1 MYLGIDIHKRYAQ
14 VAVMDKTGE
23 IVEEVR
29 VENANLDDIA
39 QRYAGAEAAIEAT
52 SNYYH
57 IHDTLSEHLDVTVAV
72 AHPKELTQIAQS
84 DKKTDRVDAKELAR
98 MVRLN
103 SVPESYV
110 PTDEV
115 REARALV
122 RGRQTLVENRIKYAN
137 KIHGL
142 LSDHGITED
151 VKPLSVEGREFLRE
165 LSLPTPWNT
174 LLASYLDVV
183 ETLTEEIQKLEK
195 TIEERAG
202 SLKETQLLMTIPGVS
217 YYTALTIYAEL
228 GEIDRFDDD
237 KAVVSY
243 VGLNPVIRESGD
255 SRMEGSISKRGS
267 SRVRWLLVQAA
278 NTAVHTCSD
287 EYLSQFYD
295 RLASRKNSQKAI
307 VATARKMLVSIY
319 HMLDRGEVYDPPGV
333 TA

>member
-1 MYLGIDIHKRYAQ
+1 MYLGIDVHKRYAQ
-14 VAVMDKTGE
+14 VAVMDEAGE

-29 VENANLDDIA
+29 VENANLDDLA
-39 QRYAGAEAAIEAT
+39 QRYAGAQAVLEAT

-57 IHDTLSEHLDVTVAV
+57 IHDTLSEHLDVTVA
-72 AHPKELTQIAQS
+72 HPKKINQIADT

-98 MVRLN
+98 MLRLN

-110 PTDEV
+110 PSEKV

-122 RGRQTLVENRIKYAN
+122 RGRQTLVENRTKYAN
-137 KIHGL
+137 KVHGL

-165 LSLPTPWNT
+165 LSIPTPWDG
-174 LLASYLDVV
+174 LLDSYL
-183 ETLTEEIQKLEK
+183 ELIESLTDEIQKLEE

-202 SLKETQLLMTIPGVS
+202 SQKETQLLMSIPGVS
-217 YYTALTIYAEL
+217 YFTALTIYAEV
-228 GEIDRFDDD
+228 GDIRRFKRD
-237 KAVVSY
+237 KEVVSY

-255 SRMEGSISKRGS
+255 SRIEGSISKRGS
-267 SRVRWLLVQAA
+267 GRVRWLLVQAA
-278 NTAVHTCSD
+278 NTAVHTCND
-287 EYLSQFYD
+287 EYLSRFYD

-333 TA
+333 SA

>member
-1 MYLGIDIHKRYAQ
+1 
-14 VAVMDKTGE
+14 
-23 IVEEVR
+23 
-29 VENANLDDIA
+29 
-39 QRYAGAEAAIEAT
+39 
-52 SNYYH
+52 
-57 IHDTLSEHLDVTVAV
+57 
-72 AHPKELTQIAQS
+72 
-84 DKKTDRVDAKELAR
+84 

-110 PTDEV
+110 PTDKI

-122 RGRQTLVENRIKYAN
+122 RGRQTLVETRTKYAN

-142 LSDHGITED
+142 LADHGLTED

-165 LSLPTPWNT
+165 LSLPTPWNA
-174 LLASYLDVV
+174 LLKSYLDVT
-183 ETLTEEIQKLEK
+183 ETLTEEIQKIEQ

-217 YYTALTIYAEL
+217 YFTALTIYAEL
-228 GEIDRFDDD
+228 GEISRFDDD

-255 SRMEGSISKRGS
+255 SRIEGSISKRGS
-267 SRVRWLLVQAA
+267 GRVRWLLVQAA
-278 NTAVHTCSD
+278 NTAVHTCND
-287 EYLSQFYD
+287 EYLSRFYD
-295 RLASRKNSQKAI
+295 RIASRKNSQKAI

>member
-1 MYLGIDIHKRYAQ
+1 MVVVGVL
-14 VAVMDKTGE
+14 VADADD
-23 IVEEVR
+23 
-29 VENANLDDIA
+29 ANLDDLA
-39 QRYAGAEAAIEAT
+39 QRYAGAQAVLEAT

-57 IHDTLSEHLDVTVAV
+57 IHDTLSEHLDVTVA
-72 AHPKELTQIAQS
+72 HPKKINQIADT

-98 MVRLN
+98 MLRLN

-110 PTDEV
+110 PSEEV

-122 RGRQTLVENRIKYAN
+122 RGRQTLVENRTKYAN
-137 KIHGL
+137 KVHGL

-165 LSLPTPWNT
+165 LSIPTPWDE
-174 LLASYLDVV
+174 LLDSYLDLI
-183 ETLTEEIQKLEK
+183 ESLTEEIQKLEE

-202 SLKETQLLMTIPGVS
+202 SLKETQLLMSIPGVS
-217 YYTALTIYAEL
+217 YFTALTIYAEV
-228 GEIDRFDDD
+228 GDIRRFDRD
-237 KAVVSY
+237 KEVVSY

-255 SRMEGSISKRGS
+255 SRIEGSISKRGS
-267 SRVRWLLVQAA
+267 GRVRWLLVQAA
-278 NTAVHTCSD
+278 NTAVHTCND
-287 EYLSQFYD
+287 EYLSRFYD

-333 TA
+333 SA

>member
-1 MYLGIDIHKRYAQ
+1 MYLGIDVHKRYAQ
-14 VAVMDKTGE
+14 VAVIDEAGDL
-23 IVEEVR
+23 IEEVR
-29 VENANLDDIA
+29 VENANLDELA
-39 QRYAGAEAAIEAT
+39 QQYAGSQAAIEAT

-57 IHDTLSEHLDVTVAV
+57 IHDTLSEHLDVTVA
-72 AHPKELTQIAQS
+72 HPKELTQIANT

-110 PTDEV
+110 PTDKI

-122 RGRQTLVENRIKYAN
+122 RGRQTLVETRTKYAN

-142 LSDHGITED
+142 LADHGLTED

-165 LSLPTPWNT
+165 LSLPTPWNA
-174 LLASYLDVV
+174 LLKSYLDVT
-183 ETLTEEIQKLEK
+183 ETLTEEIQKIEQ

-217 YYTALTIYAEL
+217 YFTALTIYAEL
-228 GEIDRFDDD
+228 GEISRFDDD

-255 SRMEGSISKRGS
+255 SRIEGSISKRGS
-267 SRVRWLLVQAA
+267 GRVRWLLVQAA
-278 NTAVHTCSD
+278 NTAVHTCND
-287 EYLSQFYD
+287 EYLSRFYD
-295 RLASRKNSQKAI
+295 RIASRKNSQKAI

>member
-1 MYLGIDIHKRYAQ
+1 MYLGIDVHKRYAQ
-14 VAVMDKTGE
+14 VAVIDEAGDL
-23 IVEEVR
+23 IEEVR
-29 VENANLDDIA
+29 VENANLDELA
-39 QRYAGAEAAIEAT
+39 QRYAGSQAAIEAT

-57 IHDTLSEHLDVTVAV
+57 IHDTLSEHLDVTVA
-72 AHPKELTQIAQS
+72 HPKKLTQIADT

-98 MVRLN
+98 MLRLG

-110 PTDEV
+110 PTDEI

-122 RGRQTLVENRIKYAN
+122 RGRQTLVETRTKFAN

-165 LSLPTPWNT
+165 LSLPTPWNA
-174 LLASYLDVV
+174 LLESYLDVT
-183 ETLTEEIQKLEK
+183 ETLTEEIQKIEQA
-195 TIEERAG
+195 IEERAG
-202 SLKETQLLMTIPGVS
+202 SLQETQLLMSIPGVS
-217 YYTALTIYAEL
+217 YFTALTIYAEL
-228 GEIDRFDDD
+228 GDMSRFADD

-255 SRMEGSISKRGS
+255 SRIEGSISKRGS

-278 NTAVHTCSD
+278 NTAVHTCND
-287 EYLSQFYD
+287 EYLCQFYD

-307 VATARKMLVSIY
+307 VATARKLLVSIY

>member
-1 MYLGIDIHKRYAQ
+1 MNLGIDVHKRYAQ
-14 VAVMDKTGE
+14 VAVMDEAGE

-29 VENANLDDIA
+29 VENANLDDLA
-39 QRYAGAEAAIEAT
+39 QRYAGAQAAIEAT

-57 IHDTLSEHLDVTVAV
+57 IYDTLSEHLDVAV
-72 AHPKELTQIAQS
+72 AHPKELNQIADT

-110 PTDEV
+110 PTDEI

-122 RGRQTLVENRIKYAN
+122 RGRQTLVENRTKYAN

-151 VKPLSVEGREFLRE
+151 VKPLSVEGREFLRD
-165 LSLPTPWNT
+165 LSLSSPWDG
-174 LLASYLDVV
+174 LLESYLEVI
-183 ETLTEEIQKLEK
+183 ETLTEEIRNLDEK
-195 TIEERAG
+195 IEECAG
-202 SLKETQLLMTIPGVS
+202 SLKETQLLMTIPGIS

-228 GEIDRFDDD
+228 GEIERFDDD
-237 KAVVSY
+237 KSVVSY
-243 VGLNPVIRESGD
+243 VGLNPVIRESGN
-255 SRMEGSISKRGS
+255 SRIEGSISKRGS
-267 SRVRWLLVQAA
+267 GRVRWLLVQAA
-278 NTAVHTCSD
+278 HTAVHTCND
-287 EYLSQFYD
+287 EYLSRFYD

-319 HMLDRGEVYDPPGV
+319 HMLSRGERYDPPGV
-333 TA
+333 SA

>member
-1 MYLGIDIHKRYAQ
+1 MYLGIDVHKRYAQ
-14 VAVMDKTGE
+14 VAVMDEAGK

-29 VENANLDDIA
+29 VENANLDDLA
-39 QRYAGAEAAIEAT
+39 QRYAGAQAVLEAT

-57 IHDTLSEHLDVTVAV
+57 IHDTLSEHLDVTVA
-72 AHPKELTQIAQS
+72 HPKKINQIADT

-98 MVRLN
+98 MLRLN

-110 PTDEV
+110 PSEEV

-122 RGRQTLVENRIKYAN
+122 RGRQTLVENRTKYAN
-137 KIHGL
+137 KVHGL

-151 VKPLSVEGREFLRE
+151 VKPLTVEGREFLRE
-165 LSLPTPWNT
+165 LSIPTPWDE
-174 LLASYLDVV
+174 LLDSYLDLI
-183 ETLTEEIQKLEK
+183 ESLTEEIQKLEE

-202 SLKETQLLMTIPGVS
+202 SLKETQLLMSIPGVS
-217 YYTALTIYAEL
+217 YFTALTIYAEV
-228 GEIDRFDDD
+228 GDIRRFDRD
-237 KAVVSY
+237 KEVVSY

-255 SRMEGSISKRGS
+255 SRIEGSISKRGS
-267 SRVRWLLVQAA
+267 GRVRWLLVQAA
-278 NTAVHTCSD
+278 NTAVHTCND
-287 EYLSQFYD
+287 EYLSRFYD

-333 TA
+333 SA

>member
-1 MYLGIDIHKRYAQ
+1 
-14 VAVMDKTGE
+14 MDEAGE

-29 VENANLDDIA
+29 VENANLDDLA
-39 QRYAGAEAAIEAT
+39 QRYAGAQAAIEAT

-57 IHDTLSEHLDVTVAV
+57 IYDTLSEHLDVTVA
-72 AHPKELTQIAQS
+72 HPKELNQIADT

-110 PTDEV
+110 PTDEI

-122 RGRQTLVENRIKYAN
+122 RGRQSLVEHRTEYAN
-137 KIHGL
+137 KVHGL
-142 LSDHGITED
+142 LSDHGISEE
-151 VKPLSVEGREFLRE
+151 VKPLTQEGREFLRE
-165 LSLPTPWNT
+165 LSLPTPRKSV
-174 LLASYLDVV
+174 LESYLEVI
-183 ETLTEEIQKLEK
+183 ETLTDEIQNLEE

-202 SLKETQLLMTIPGVS
+202 SLKETPLLMTIPGVS

-228 GEIDRFDDD
+228 GEINRFDGD
-237 KAVVSY
+237 KEVVSY

-255 SRMEGSISKRGS
+255 SRIEGELSKRGS
-267 SRVRWLLVQAA
+267 GRARWLLVQAA
-278 NTAVHTCSD
+278 HTAVHTCND
-287 EYLSQFYD
+287 EYLSRFYE

-307 VATARKMLVSIY
+307 VATVRKMLVSMY

-333 TA
+333 SA

>member
-1 MYLGIDIHKRYAQ
+1 MYLGIDVHKRYAQ
-14 VAVMDKTGE
+14 VAVMDEAGE

-29 VENANLDDIA
+29 VENANLDDLA

-57 IHDTLSEHLDVTVAV
+57 IHDTLSEHLDVTVA
-72 AHPKELTQIAQS
+72 HPKELNQIADT

-122 RGRQTLVENRIKYAN
+122 RGRQTLVENRTKYAN

-142 LSDHGITED
+142 LSDHGIIED
-151 VKPLSVEGREFLRE
+151 VKPLTIEGREFLRE
-165 LSLPTPWNT
+165 LSIPSPWDS
-174 LLASYLDVV
+174 LLESYIELI
-183 ETLTEEIQKLEK
+183 ETLTEEIQNLEE

-217 YYTALTIYAEL
+217 YYTALSIYAEL
-228 GEIDRFDDD
+228 GEISRFDGD
-237 KAVVSY
+237 KSVVSY

-255 SRMEGSISKRGS
+255 SRIEGSISKRGS
-267 SRVRWLLVQAA
+267 GRVRWLLVQAA
-278 NTAVHTCSD
+278 NTAVHTCND
-287 EYLSQFYD
+287 EYLSRFYE

-307 VATARKMLVSIY
+307 VACARKMLVSIY
-319 HMLDRGEVYDPPGV
+319 HMLDRGEVYDPPDV
-333 TA
+333 SA

>member
-1 MYLGIDIHKRYAQ
+1 MYLGIDVHKRYAQ
-14 VAVMDKTGE
+14 VAVMDEAGE

-29 VENANLDDIA
+29 VENANLDDLA
-39 QRYAGAEAAIEAT
+39 QRYAGAQAALEAT

-57 IHDTLSEHLDVTVAV
+57 IHDTLSQHLDVTVA
-72 AHPKELTQIAQS
+72 HPKKLNQIADT

-98 MVRLN
+98 MIRLN

-122 RGRQTLVENRIKYAN
+122 RGRQTLVENRTKYAN

-151 VKPLSVEGREFLRE
+151 VKPLTREGREFLRE
-165 LSLPTPWNT
+165 LSLPAPCSA
-174 LLASYLDVV
+174 LLESYLELI
-183 ETLTEEIQKLEK
+183 ETLTEEIRELEE

-217 YYTALTIYAEL
+217 YYTALTIYAEV
-228 GEIDRFDDD
+228 GEINRFDGD
-237 KAVVSY
+237 KEVVSY

-255 SRMEGSISKRGS
+255 SRIEGSISKRGS
-267 SRVRWLLVQAA
+267 GRVRWLLVQAA
-278 NTAVHTCSD
+278 NTAVHTCDD
-287 EYLSQFYD
+287 EYLSRFYD
-295 RLASRKNSQKAI
+295 RLANRKNSQKAI

-319 HMLDRGEVYDPPGV
+319 HMLDRGEPYDPPGV
-333 TA
+333 SA

>member
-1 MYLGIDIHKRYAQ
+1 MYLGIDVHKRYAQ
-14 VAVMDKTGE
+14 VAVMDEAGE

-29 VENANLDDIA
+29 VENANLNDLA
-39 QRYAGAEAAIEAT
+39 QRYAGAEAALEAT

-57 IHDTLSEHLDVTVAV
+57 IHDTLSEHLDVTVA
-72 AHPKELTQIAQS
+72 HPKELTQIAHS

-110 PTDEV
+110 PTDEI
-115 REARALV
+115 REVRALV
-122 RGRQTLVENRIKYAN
+122 RGRQTLVEDRTKYAN

-165 LSLPTPWNT
+165 LSLPTPWNS
-174 LLASYLDVV
+174 LLESYLEVI
-183 ETLTEEIQKLEK
+183 ETLTGEIHNLDE

-217 YYTALTIYAEL
+217 YYTALTLYAEL
-228 GEIDRFDDD
+228 GEISRFDGD
-237 KAVVSY
+237 KEVVSY

-255 SRMEGSISKRGS
+255 SRIEGSISKRGS
-267 SRVRWLLVQAA
+267 GRVRWLLVQAA
-278 NTAVHTCSD
+278 NTAVHTCND
-287 EYLSQFYD
+287 EYLSRFYE

-319 HMLDRGEVYDPPGV
+319 HMLERGEVYDPPGV
-333 TA
+333 SA